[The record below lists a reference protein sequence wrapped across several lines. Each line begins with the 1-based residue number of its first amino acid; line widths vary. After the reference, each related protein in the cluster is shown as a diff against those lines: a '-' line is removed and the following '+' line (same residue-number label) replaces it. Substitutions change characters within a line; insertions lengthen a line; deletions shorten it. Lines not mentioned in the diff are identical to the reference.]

1 MRRFPVVRA
10 YNKRFLFDSNATTQM
25 RILLAEDELYSLDMC
40 AQALESRGH
49 KVIGTTNGDDCL
61 KVYTNAIKESATK
74 KEELSFHYPFD
85 AVILD
90 YKMPGKDGKE
100 VAKEII
106 RLNPQQR
113 IIFASA
119 YVKETLMD
127 SVRELNQVTELVQKP
142 FEPDLLVDMIEDTST
157 VSRLGELNQLVS
169 QISIKSG
176 GSPDGSQFEILMQLL
191 KKIQKT
197 GTI

>member
-1 MRRFPVVRA
+1 MVTITLDGQECVNAYTQTSQRFDPS
-10 YNKRFLFDSNATTQM
+10 KRS
-25 RILLAEDELYSLDMC
+25 
-40 AQALESRGH
+40 
-49 KVIGTTNGDDCL
+49 
-61 KVYTNAIKESATK
+61 TK
-74 KEELSFHYPFD
+74 DQPYD
-85 AVILD
+85 VVILD
-90 YKMPGKDGKE
+90 YKMPVVDGLE

-127 SVRELNQVTELVQKP
+127 SVRELNQVTELIQKP
-142 FEPDLLVDMIEDTST
+142 FEPDVLVDVVEDTAT
-157 VSRLGELNQLVS
+157 ISRLGELNHLVK
-169 QISIKSG
+169 QITSEYG
-176 GSPDGSQFEILMQLL
+176 NSPDGSQIEILMQLL